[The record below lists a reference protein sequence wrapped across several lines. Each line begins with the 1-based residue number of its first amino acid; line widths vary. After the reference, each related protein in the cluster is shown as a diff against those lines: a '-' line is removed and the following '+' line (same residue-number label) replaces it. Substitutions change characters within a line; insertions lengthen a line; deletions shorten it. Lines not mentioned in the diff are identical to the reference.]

1 MEDSSHKESK
11 SPENKELS
19 DDGSRDDV
27 FQSVGKQVE
36 GLSVQDGKFADHDA
50 DQHDEEDYDDGGPR
64 VVEEIES
71 LCMNC
76 EQNGTTRLLLT
87 KIPYF
92 REIILMSF
100 YCDHCHFKNTEVQSA
115 GEIQERGGKYVLRL
129 THLDDMERQV
139 VKSDTAVFR
148 VEELDIEVP
157 AGHGK
162 LTNVEGVLSEIL
174 KDLEYGQKQRKK
186 NEPEMYEKIDAIV
199 QPLIK
204 MMLGCRYPFTITID
218 DPAGNSYIEPSP
230 KDTDSKYLHTQ
241 YDRSPEENAALGLG
255 NSEVNDTVGK
265 NDAEA
270 PKAHI
275 VPQVQADEG
284 DGMEGVDILENKMYS
299 LPSNCPGCAHESLLN
314 LQMVNIPY
322 FKQVVISAMVCD
334 KCGYK
339 TNDVKTGGEV
349 PAKGKRIWLEVKN
362 SGDLRRDILK
372 SETCMLKI
380 PACKIEVVPG
390 TMGGR
395 FTTVEGLL
403 TQVRDDLKGSIFDI
417 EDTTGGD
424 SMPAESTKAWREFFS
439 VLEKAING
447 ELSYTILLEDPL
459 ANSYVQSLCAPDPD
473 PQIKTEE
480 YERSAEDEEELG
492 LADMKTHMGTDGIYV
507 KETIEKG
514 GAIDSPPVKD
524 GEEDFSTAPKISAED
539 LPHRATTDRRGE
551 EEDDFVVVDYGET

>member
-1 MEDSSHKESK
+1 ME
-11 SPENKELS
+11 
-19 DDGSRDDV
+19 
-27 FQSVGKQVE
+27 
-36 GLSVQDGKFADHDA
+36 
-50 DQHDEEDYDDGGPR
+50 QHNNTK
-64 VVEEIES
+64 VLILIHCVS
-71 LCMNC
+71 
-76 EQNGTTRLLLT
+76 QGTTRLLLT